1 MKVYDHATCSTPIRH
16 AYALSDTITDSD
28 KKLRSLVPSVLEET
42 VVRPSS
48 IPQYFESYSGLG
60 ALDHHEPN
68 SFYGLPARICEILA
82 EQRGITSLYDW
93 QKECLNMTSV
103 SNGANLVYSLPT
115 SGGKTLVAEILM
127 LQELLLRR
135 KNVLFILPFVSIV
148 QEKVRS
154 LTSMG
159 LELGFW
165 VEEYAGNRGRIPPVK
180 RQGSHS
186 VILATI
192 EKAHSIINALIDS
205 KSLTDIGLVI
215 VDELH
220 MIGEGGSR
228 GACLEM
234 TLTKLRLVSPK
245 TRIIGMSA
253 TLANMRDL
261 TRFLNAELYTST
273 FRPVQLIHYVKL
285 GDHLFELDNPD
296 QTGHSVVESP
306 EELLAGRLVH
316 RRMVHF
322 QYTKQMQARDP
333 DHLVGLVA
341 ETLMGHSVLDVKSDN
356 DTPSQRR
363 FSCLVFCPTK
373 VHCENTSRMLA
384 ELLPH
389 SACFP
394 PFMDESAIQ
403 DLVQRRAD
411 LLTNLRVDNIPDHES
426 SNTDG
431 IAQVGICCPV
441 LSVTVPRGVAYHH
454 GGLTQEERSA
464 LEEAYSDG
472 TLSVLC
478 CTSTLAAGV
487 NLPARRVIIRKPYI
501 GSAFLSGTQ
510 YQQIT
515 GRAGRAGLDSIG
527 ESVTILQPND
537 RMNFVR
543 MLESIPRIST
553 TNSSSPTSFPGRA
566 ASVASLCTSCL
577 LYENGKGMRQLLLSL
592 IGLQIATTF
601 RDVMSAVQLT
611 LFAVQAN
618 AGCGSLVEQVVRAEL
633 QTLINED
640 LLLVTL
646 DGSFLGRSPIRTM
659 CGRLENVHFQATK
672 LGRATVKGG
681 LDTDQVGPLL
691 SDLRLAARAL
701 NTSGP
706 LHLLYLVVPPD
717 VVDQIQVDWA
727 VLYDRFS
734 LLSPTQANLLNL
746 LGFPEGYILWKA
758 TGHPIRKKL
767 DERPLRRLYV
777 ALALSE
783 LWQTSANT
791 PIWHVASRYNLSRG
805 SLQSL
810 LASAAALANS
820 LAHALAS
827 EYSSDEE
834 LWAFAHLLPEFA
846 TRLAYCVS
854 SELLP
859 LMELPG
865 VKRVRA
871 RQLYNSGFCTLK
883 DVALAVPS
891 DMVARLAPFM
901 SKRAATDII
910 QAARMIVSERADA
923 LRQEA
928 TELLDGVRTR
938 SVMSQLAD
946 DLRFRT
952 LPLSST
958 NSVKQLSSSG
968 FESQSQGSSASIFEE
983 DDDLFN

>member
-1 MKVYDHATCSTPIRH
+1 MKVYDHTTCSTPIRH
-16 AYALSDTITDSD
+16 VYNFPDTITDSD

-48 IPQYFESYSGLG
+48 IPQNFASYFGLDAIG
-60 ALDHHEPN
+60 NREPS
-68 SFYGLPARICEILA
+68 SFYGLSTRVCELLA

-103 SNGANLVYSLPT
+103 SNGTNLVYSLPT

-127 LQELLLRR
+127 LQELLLRE

-165 VEEYAGNRGRIPPVK
+165 VEEYAGNRGRIPPIK

-186 VILATI
+186 VLIATI
-192 EKAHSIINALIDS
+192 EKAHSIVNALIDS
-205 KSLTDIGLVI
+205 KSLSDIGLAI

-253 TLANMRDL
+253 TLANMSDL

-273 FRPVQLIHYVKL
+273 FRPVKLVQYVKL

-296 QTGHSVVESP
+296 QTGRDLVESP
-306 EELLAGRLVH
+306 KELFAGRLVH

-341 ETLMGHSVLDVKSDN
+341 ETLMGHSVLDVKSGR
-356 DTPSQRR
+356 DTPQRR

-373 VHCENTSRMLA
+373 VHCENTARMLA
-384 ELLPH
+384 ELLPP

-394 PFMDESAIQ
+394 SSAAQ
-403 DLVQRRAD
+403 ELVQRRAD

-426 SNTDG
+426 SNTDSV
-431 IAQVGICCPV
+431 AQVGMCCPV

-510 YQQIT
+510 YQQII

-527 ESVTILQPND
+527 ESVTILQPTD
-537 RMNFVR
+537 RINFVR
-543 MLESIPRIST
+543 MLESIPRIPVT
-553 TNSSSPTSFPGRA
+553 SSASPTSLSGCA
-566 ASVASLCTSCL
+566 TSVASLCTSCL

-618 AGCGSLVEQVVRAEL
+618 TECGNLVEQVVRAEL
-633 QTLINED
+633 QTLINKD

-646 DGSFLGRSPIRTM
+646 DGSFLERSPFRTM
-659 CGRLENVHFQATK
+659 RGRLENVQFQVTSS
-672 LGRATVKGG
+672 LVPVLVTTV
-681 LDTDQVGPLL
+681 
-691 SDLRLAARAL
+691 
-701 NTSGP
+701 
-706 LHLLYLVVPPD
+706 
-717 VVDQIQVDWA
+717 
-727 VLYDRFS
+727 
-734 LLSPTQANLLNL
+734 
-746 LGFPEGYILWKA
+746 
-758 TGHPIRKKL
+758 
-767 DERPLRRLYV
+767 
-777 ALALSE
+777 
-783 LWQTSANT
+783 
-791 PIWHVASRYNLSRG
+791 LSRF
-805 SLQSL
+805 L
-810 LASAAALANS
+810 
-820 LAHALAS
+820 H
-827 EYSSDEE
+827 
-834 LWAFAHLLPEFA
+834 
-846 TRLAYCVS
+846 RLC
-854 SELLP
+854 L
-859 LMELPG
+859 
-865 VKRVRA
+865 
-871 RQLYNSGFCTLK
+871 
-883 DVALAVPS
+883 
-891 DMVARLAPFM
+891 
-901 SKRAATDII
+901 
-910 QAARMIVSERADA
+910 
-923 LRQEA
+923 
-928 TELLDGVRTR
+928 
-938 SVMSQLAD
+938 
-946 DLRFRT
+946 
-952 LPLSST
+952 
-958 NSVKQLSSSG
+958 
-968 FESQSQGSSASIFEE
+968 
-983 DDDLFN
+983 